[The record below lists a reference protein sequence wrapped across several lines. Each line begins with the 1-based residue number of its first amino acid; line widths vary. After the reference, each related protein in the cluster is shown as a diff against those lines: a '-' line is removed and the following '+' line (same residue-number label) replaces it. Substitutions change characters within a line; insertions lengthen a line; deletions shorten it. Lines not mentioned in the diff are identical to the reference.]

1 MHNSINI
8 YVFLIILS
16 PKEALWKTASLIL
29 KRKLSSKEKKLS
41 LTQEEKNILMKN
53 AEEGRL

>member
-41 LTQEEKNILMKN
+41 LTKNKNIDNLPVF
-53 AEEGRL
+53 L